1 MHQNLQVMAQ
11 EKKGLLGVRC
21 LQVPK
26 NVDERGSLSV
36 MEGGVDIPF
45 KVARVFWITDVPAG
59 QRRGGH
65 AHWSCH
71 EAVFAVAGGVSIAI
85 ETAEGREE
93 VTLRAS
99 NEGVLIPA
107 GAWCELYDFEPNT
120 VLVVLASEHYRPEG
134 YCHEKDL
141 WYKMKNG

>member
-1 MHQNLQVMAQ
+1 MTQ
-11 EKKGLLGVRC
+11 EEKAFVGVRR

-26 NVDERGSLSV
+26 NVDERGALSV
-36 MEGGVDIPF
+36 LEGDVDIPF

-65 AHWSCH
+65 AHWTCH
-71 EAVFAVAGGVSIAI
+71 EAVFAVAGAVSITI
-85 ETAEGREE
+85 ETAEGRED

-120 VLVVLASEHYRPEG
+120 VLVVMASEPYRPEG
-134 YCHEKDL
+134 YCHEKDS
-141 WYKMKNG
+141 WQRIKNG

>member
-1 MHQNLQVMAQ
+1 MTQ
-11 EKKGLLGVRC
+11 EEKAFVGVRR

-26 NVDERGSLSV
+26 NVDERGALSV
-36 MEGGVDIPF
+36 LEGDEDIPF

-65 AHWSCH
+65 AHWTCH
-71 EAVFAVAGGVSIAI
+71 EAVFAVAGAVSITI
-85 ETAEGREE
+85 ETAEGRED

-120 VLVVLASEHYRPEG
+120 VLVVMASEPYRPEG
-134 YCHEKDL
+134 YCHEKDS
-141 WYKMKNG
+141 WQRIKNG

>member
-1 MHQNLQVMAQ
+1 MTQ
-11 EKKGLLGVRC
+11 EEKAFVGVCR

-26 NVDERGSLSV
+26 NVDERGTLSV
-36 MEGGVDIPF
+36 LEGDVDIPF

-65 AHWSCH
+65 AHWTCH
-71 EAVFAVAGGVSIAI
+71 EAVFAVAGAVSITI
-85 ETAEGREE
+85 ETAEGRED

-99 NEGVLIPA
+99 NDGVLIPA

-120 VLVVLASEHYRPEG
+120 VLVVMASERYRPEG
-134 YCHEKDL
+134 YCHEKDS
-141 WYKMKNG
+141 WQRMKNR